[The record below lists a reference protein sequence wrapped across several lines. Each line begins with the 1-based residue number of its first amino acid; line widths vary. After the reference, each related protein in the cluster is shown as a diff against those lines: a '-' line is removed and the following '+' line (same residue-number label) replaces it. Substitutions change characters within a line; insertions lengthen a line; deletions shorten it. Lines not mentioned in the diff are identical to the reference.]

1 MYRGGYKPNCQQQQ
15 TTEHEMPLYRLQL
28 PYQPEHKYPVVRM
41 DEKEK
46 KPLLSDDDEDN
57 DIVKHN
63 TNAVAE
69 LYDQSPPMKIYQSF
83 VPNR

>member
-1 MYRGGYKPNCQQQQ
+1 
-15 TTEHEMPLYRLQL
+15 
-28 PYQPEHKYPVVRM
+28 M